1 MSLISLAAVGA
12 FTILCMILG
21 VALRG
26 RRKRVAKP
34 APKPKLIHSIN
45 DDRCI
50 ACDACVDVCPTDV
63 LELVS
68 AKSRAVRFHDC
79 IQCNQCEIV
88 CPTSALVM
96 HRPGVEPPPFRMPL
110 LDGNYQARDGL
121 YLIGE
126 AAGKPLVKNASNLG
140 RAAVEHMLHG
150 GLRPGGRDVV
160 DVLIV
165 GSGPGGLS
173 AALSCLEHGLSHV
186 ILEKDELIAS
196 TIARYPKGKHVMA
209 EPRDAECL
217 GHLPV
222 FDATKE
228 ELLATWMEIVRER
241 RVQISLRET
250 VETIEPDGA
259 GGWGSSRAAA
269 SPVPRGAA
277 FQVRSTLQGKP
288 RTWRAQRVVV
298 AIGTRGKPRTLG
310 VPGDQLPKVMPLLRD
325 PEEHVGQRVLVVGG
339 GDSAVE
345 AAVALAGV
353 ARQVILSYRGKSL
366 SRCKAQNRKRLD
378 EAVRA
383 GTLQAIFSSNVV
395 EIREASLLLKVGD
408 QTRELPN
415 DHLIAAIGGDAPVRW
430 LEKIGVQFAP
440 QPHLFQRGP
449 TDELV
454 RSLLGPGP
462 REERGHPRREGHG
475 PRRASY

>member
-1 MSLISLAAVGA
+1 MSPITLACIGGL
-12 FTILCMILG
+12 TLLCMIWGMVLH
-21 VALRG
+21 A
-26 RRKRVAKP
+26 RRKRVVVR

-68 AKSRAVRFHDC
+68 AKSRPVRFDDC

-96 HRPGVEPPPFRMPL
+96 HRPGVEPPQVRMPL
-110 LDGNYQARDGL
+110 LDACYQARDGL

-140 RAAVEHMLHG
+140 RAVVEHMVQS
-150 GLRPGGRDVV
+150 GLRPGASDGL

-186 ILEKDELIAS
+186 ILEKDEQIAS

-209 EPRDAECL
+209 EPREAECL

-228 ELLATWMEIVRER
+228 ELLATWMELVRER
-241 RVQISLRET
+241 RVQISLREP
-250 VETIEPDGA
+250 VEAIEPDGA
-259 GGWGSSRAAA
+259 G
-269 SPVPRGAA
+269 
-277 FQVRSTLQGKP
+277 FQVRSILDGKK
-288 RTWRAQRVVV
+288 RAWRAQRVVV

-325 PEEHVGQRVLVVGG
+325 PDEHVGQRVLVVGG

-353 ARQVILSYRGKSL
+353 ARQVILSYRGKAL

-383 GTLQAIFSSNVV
+383 GQVQAIFGSNVV
-395 EIREASLLLKVGD
+395 EIRDGSLTLKVGD
-408 QTRELPN
+408 QARELPN
-415 DHLIAAIGGDAPVRW
+415 DHVIAAIGGDAPVRW
-430 LEKIGVQFAP
+430 LERIGVQFAP
-440 QPHLFQRGP
+440 HPHLFQRGP

-454 RSLLGPGP
+454 RSLIDARGERRHPG
-462 REERGHPRREGHG
+462 RQGHG
-475 PRRASY
+475 TRRATRA